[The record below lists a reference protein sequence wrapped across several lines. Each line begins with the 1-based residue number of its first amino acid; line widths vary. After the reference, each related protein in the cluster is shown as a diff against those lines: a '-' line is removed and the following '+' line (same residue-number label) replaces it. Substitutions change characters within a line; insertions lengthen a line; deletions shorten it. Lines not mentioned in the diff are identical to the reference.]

1 MKILRFWPHKTQAA
15 ESTNDD
21 FIDAENPF
29 PEVVEWAITDVFDLH
44 AIAPQQTKAVI
55 EEYLFQ
61 AHARGF
67 RFVRIIH
74 GKGIGVQREI
84 TRKVLARTSFVVQFH
99 DAPPEAGGWGATI
112 VELKVIDE

>member
-1 MKILRFWPHKTQAA
+1 MKILRFWQRTTPSV
-15 ESTNDD
+15 EPTNDD
-21 FIDAENPF
+21 SLEAETQI
-29 PEVVEWAITDVFDLH
+29 PEVVELEIKDVFDLH
-44 AIAPQQTKAVI
+44 AVPPQQTKAII

-61 AHARGF
+61 AQARGF

-84 TRKVLARTSFVVQFH
+84 TRKVLARTPFVVEFR

-112 VELKVIDE
+112 VELQITE